1 LLYLIKP
8 AVRLDIKIIIVPIPI
23 NIKVLPIIFPRAAS
37 GSGLNVTVKVVW
49 ILIVRRHEL
58 AIIKSKPIRMFVA
71 EGELIVTFMLSL
83 SLLLVIISAVHR
95 YTRNFIIPGV
105 TILMFLGAILAAAP
119 IIGFEVDEFYNFIEG
134 LPEIIL
140 LVIIP
145 ILIFESGRKLKIGQI
160 KKEAI
165 PIGFFAII
173 GVILTI
179 IIIGFAVNGVFQIPF
194 IDALLFGAI
203 LAATDPVAVG
213 VIFKKFPIPHKL
225 NIIIEG
231 ESLFNDATGV
241 ISFNVIR
248 GIIFSGVA
256 FSLLD
261 ASISFI
267 WSMVGAIALGTA
279 IGWVGGKVL
288 DKWKADEYVDFTF
301 SLGLAISGY
310 IVADHFLHV
319 SGVVT
324 TLFTALLL
332 IIKHKEIS
340 TGVRKLFHKYWD
352 YLGFVTNSILFF
364 LIGIPLL
371 AVGKAESIGFPL
383 ILIIVAPFAI
393 MMMSRAVVVYGGS
406 TFLRIFRV
414 KIPVKWQNVLTLGG
428 IGGRHDS
435 GIGSITFCRI

>member
-1 LLYLIKP
+1 
-8 AVRLDIKIIIVPIPI
+8 
-23 NIKVLPIIFPRAAS
+23 
-37 GSGLNVTVKVVW
+37 
-49 ILIVRRHEL
+49 
-58 AIIKSKPIRMFVA
+58 MA
-71 EGELIVTFMLSL
+71 EGELLVTFMLSL
-83 SLLLVIISAVHR
+83 SLLLVIISAVRR

-105 TILMFLGAILAAAP
+105 TFLMFLGAILAAAP

-179 IIIGFAVNGVFQIPF
+179 IIIGIAVNGVFQIPF
-194 IDALLFGAI
+194 IDALLLGAI

-332 IIKHKEIS
+332 ITKHKEIS

-371 AVGKAESIGFPL
+371 AVGTAESIGYPL
-383 ILIIVAPFAI
+383 ILIL
-393 MMMSRAVVVYGGS
+393 VV
-406 TFLRIFRV
+406 
-414 KIPVKWQNVLTLGG
+414 
-428 IGGRHDS
+428 
-435 GIGSITFCRI
+435 SICHNDDV

>member
-1 LLYLIKP
+1 
-8 AVRLDIKIIIVPIPI
+8 
-23 NIKVLPIIFPRAAS
+23 
-37 GSGLNVTVKVVW
+37 
-49 ILIVRRHEL
+49 
-58 AIIKSKPIRMFVA
+58 MA
-71 EGELIVTFMLSL
+71 ESELIVTFMLSL
-83 SLLLVIISAVHR
+83 SLLLVIISAVRH
-95 YTRNFIIPGV
+95 YTRNSIIPGV
-105 TILMFLGAILAAAP
+105 TILMFLGAILAATP
-119 IIGFEVDEFYNFIEG
+119 IIGFEVDEFYNFIEE

-145 ILIFESGRKLKIGQI
+145 ILIFDSGRKLKIGQI

-179 IIIGFAVNGVFQIPF
+179 IIIGLAVNGVFQIPF

-248 GIIFSGVA
+248 GIIFSGVV

-267 WSMVGAIALGTA
+267 WSMVGAIAFGTA

-301 SLGLAISGY
+301 SLGLAIGGY

-332 IIKHKEIS
+332 ITKHKEIS
-340 TGVRKLFHKYWD
+340 TGVRKMFHKYWD

-371 AVGKAESIGFPL
+371 AVGTAESIGFPL

-428 IGGRHDS
+428 IRGGMTVALVLS
-435 GIGSITFCRI
+435 LSEEYEFKVLFISLIIPLIAINLLVNPILLNQYLKKSKIT

>member
-1 LLYLIKP
+1 
-8 AVRLDIKIIIVPIPI
+8 
-23 NIKVLPIIFPRAAS
+23 
-37 GSGLNVTVKVVW
+37 
-49 ILIVRRHEL
+49 
-58 AIIKSKPIRMFVA
+58 VA
-71 EGELIVTFMLSL
+71 ESELLVTFMLSF
-83 SLLLVIISAVHR
+83 SLLLVVISAVQR

-105 TILMFLGAILAAAP
+105 TILMFLGALLSSVP
-119 IIGFEVDEFYNFIEG
+119 FVGLEVEEFYNIIEEI
-134 LPEIIL
+134 PDIIL

-145 ILIFESGRKLKIGQI
+145 ILIFESGRKLKIGQM

-165 PIGFFAII
+165 PIGFFAVI
-173 GVILTI
+173 GVVITI
-179 IIIGFAVNGVFQIPF
+179 IIIAIGVNGVFQIPF

-261 ASISFI
+261 VSISFI
-267 WSMVGAIALGTA
+267 WSMVGAIALGTG
-279 IGWVGGKVL
+279 IGWIGGKIL
-288 DKWKADEYVDFTF
+288 NKWKADEYVDFTF
-301 SLGLAISGY
+301 SVGLAIGGY

-324 TLFTALLL
+324 TLFTAML
-332 IIKHKEIS
+332 IITKHREIS

-352 YLGFVTNSILFF
+352 YLGFITNSVLFF

-371 AVGKAESIGFPL
+371 AVVTAESIGFPV
-383 ILIIVAPFAI
+383 ILIIVTPFAI
-393 MMMSRAVVVYGGS
+393 MMLSRAAVVYGGS

-414 KIPVKWQNVLTLGG
+414 RIPLQWQNILTLGG
-428 IGGRHDS
+428 LRGGMAVALVLSLSAEYEFKDLFISLIIPLIAINLVANPILLNRYLKKS
-435 GIGSITFCRI
+435 KMT

>member
-1 LLYLIKP
+1 
-8 AVRLDIKIIIVPIPI
+8 
-23 NIKVLPIIFPRAAS
+23 
-37 GSGLNVTVKVVW
+37 
-49 ILIVRRHEL
+49 
-58 AIIKSKPIRMFVA
+58 
-71 EGELIVTFMLSL
+71 MLSL
-83 SLLLVIISAVHR
+83 SLLLVIISAVRR

-105 TILMFLGAILAAAP
+105 TFLMFLGAILAAAP
-119 IIGFEVDEFYNFIEG
+119 IIGFEVDELYNFIEV

-173 GVILTI
+173 GVVLTI
-179 IIIGFAVNGVFQIPF
+179 IIIGIAVNGVFQIPF

-324 TLFTALLL
+324 TLFIALLL
-332 IIKHKEIS
+332 ITKHKEIS

-371 AVGKAESIGFPL
+371 AVGAAESIGFPL
-383 ILIIVAPFAI
+383 ILLIVAPFAI

-414 KIPVKWQNVLTLGG
+414 RIPVKWQNVLTLGG
-428 IGGRHDS
+428 IRGGMTVALVLSLSSEYEFKDLFIS
-435 GIGSITFCRI
+435 LIIPLIAINLLVNPILLNQYLKKSKLT